1 MDELAA
7 GGIRAGD
14 QAGIGIVL
22 RTRRCVAMKL
32 VGRLDGG
39 NRSQQLDG
47 GRRAS
52 LAQTVVHD
60 GHRRLDAPHQDR
72 IVRDI
77 QTMCVTWYRSMVPRV
92 FWGQTSAFS
101 MFQVR
106 SPQSRK
112 SNSPSR
118 KRTAKP
124 WHYRKGPRQ
133 SQAHKQEPTI
143 PAGSRADLSD
153 EIPILVPAIE
163 GFRDLDPDIQK
174 HQPVRPSASTS
185 EVQPLGANTHFV
197 DSVKLPG

>member
-32 VGRLDGG
+32 VGRLAGG

-52 LAQTVVHD
+52 LAGTVVHD

-77 QTMCVTWYRSMVPRV
+77 QTMMRHQVQVDGAEGILGGNST
-92 FWGQTSAFS
+92 FS